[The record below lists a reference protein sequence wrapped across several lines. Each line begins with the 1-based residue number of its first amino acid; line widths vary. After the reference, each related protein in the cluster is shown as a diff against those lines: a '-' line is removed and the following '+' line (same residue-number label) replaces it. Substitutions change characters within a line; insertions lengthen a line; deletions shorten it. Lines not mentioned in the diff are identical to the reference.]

1 MVPHSHHDQSSL
13 IETRDNALY
22 TLSICRNAISTLEVD
37 RLRRSRTGLA
47 RWASFWLQ
55 IYNSYWARMIIS
67 RVCNVHPKI
76 DGLFST
82 AAKDLQHLIHEFEKM
97 MLEAE
102 CEETI
107 LQGLDRLEAIVEN
120 YGRRRRKKANEILG
134 GLRNSI
140 EVINV
145 AITEEFFVDMKRG
158 VFALD
163 EACDYHPGD
172 PQAEAQER
180 EYTIWLRPQE
190 LPRTA
195 LSPGWYH
202 DWQDLYAGVVRELRQ
217 NGENYVRINGDLY
230 WITQEENSVRE
241 GEFRAHGIR

>member
-1 MVPHSHHDQSSL
+1 MSHHDQSSL
-13 IETRDNALY
+13 IETRDEALHN
-22 TLSICRNAISTLEVD
+22 LSICRHVIATLEVD

-55 IYNSYWARMIIS
+55 IYNSHWARMIIT
-67 RVCNVHPKI
+67 RVCNAHPKI

-145 AITEEFFVDMKRG
+145 AITDEFFVDMKRG

-172 PQAEAQER
+172 PQAEEQER
-180 EYTIWLRPQE
+180 EYTILLRPQE
-190 LPRTA
+190 LPRTV

-202 DWQDLYAGVVRELRQ
+202 DWQNIYVDRVRELRQ
-217 NGENYVRINGDLY
+217 NGNNYVRINGHLY
-230 WITQEENSVRE
+230 WITQDRNSAGE